1 MTALRFHFLDG
12 ARGEDAA
19 MAASILADSL
29 SRQGYAAE
37 ACGSSV
43 QIQAEL
49 RRESEPE
56 EIYLVLHEELLADPN
71 LLSRLDRKSA
81 VVVCSARPA
90 RVLCHEL
97 GRFTAGV
104 TTVDADGIAMDEG
117 ADPVVVLLGGAARA
131 LPVIDPDAL
140 CASVWHFFDRD
151 LPYAA
156 HAAIRAFD
164 LGYMQAQQAI

>member
-1 MTALRFHFLDG
+1 MTALRFRFLDG
-12 ARGEDAA
+12 ARGEAGATAA
-19 MAASILADSL
+19 AILADCL
-29 SRQGYAAE
+29 SRQGYAAK
-37 ACGSSV
+37 ACGRSV

-49 RRESEPE
+49 RRETEPD
-56 EIYLVLHEELLADPN
+56 EIYLVLHEELLADPG
-71 LLSRLDRKSA
+71 LLSQLDRKSA

-90 RVLCHEL
+90 RVVRHEL

-117 ADPVVVLLGGAARA
+117 ADPVVAMLGGAARA

-140 CASVWHFFDRD
+140 CASVWNYFDRD